1 MVEAGRVKVEAEG
14 AVDVGVGVDFG
25 DGSGALVIMACPSTS
40 LAAAVREEG
49 LGWIRAPRW
58 A

>member
-1 MVEAGRVKVEAEG
+1 VVEAGRVKVEAEG

-40 LAAAVREEG
+40 LAAVKEEW
-49 LGWIRAPRW
+49 LGWISAPRW